1 MAAREGS
8 RRSFLR
14 NVADATR
21 VMISG
26 VALVHLN
33 TVGFERALN
42 PLVATAVAWA
52 VRPVRVAPAADA
64 LFVVL
69 LSVDSVLVATG
80 VMERIDPQDTF
91 GHLVLSAAIAPIVLA
106 AGDSVGALNRLAAR
120 GPLALT
126 AVLAGAIFGLG
137 AGWELFELLADSL
150 VGSNMSL
157 GRADTVHDLVCDA
170 VGATF
175 GSTLA
180 VALSRKRPQLL
191 GDSRPRA

>member
-1 MAAREGS
+1 
-8 RRSFLR
+8 
-14 NVADATR
+14 
-21 VMISG
+21 MISG
-26 VALVHLN
+26 GALVHLN
-33 TVGFERALN
+33 AVGFERAFN

-52 VRPVRVAPAADA
+52 VRPVRVAPGADA

-69 LSVDSVLVATG
+69 LSVDSLLVATG
-80 VMERIDPQDTF
+80 VMDRIDRQDTF

-106 AGDSVGALNRLAAR
+106 AGESFGALNRLAAR
-120 GPLALT
+120 APLALT
-126 AVLAGAIFGLG
+126 AVLAGTIFGLG
-137 AGWELFELLADSL
+137 VGWELFEWLADSL

-157 GRADTVHDLVCDA
+157 GRADTIHDLVCDA

-180 VALSRKRPQLL
+180 VAFYSTRPQPP